1 MLYQTLNTSE
11 GNEEE
16 EEEEEEENE
25 PSVTPGNTTISDEPS
40 ENEEDGQSTTS
51 TLDTIVPVAEF
62 VDDTNDTNFSGVID
76 YKIPIDLSTP
86 LNTSNVRATNASD
99 DQELWGE
106 ESQLLNSTE
115 VSPMLILL
123 SSTTTMSP
131 NSIAPEIELE
141 LANGTR
147 RTVQL

>member
-1 MLYQTLNTSE
+1 MLYQTLSTSE

-16 EEEEEEENE
+16 EEEEKEENE
-25 PSVTPGNTTISDEPS
+25 PSITPGNTTISDEAS
-40 ENEEDGQSTTS
+40 ENEEDDQSTTS

-62 VDDTNDTNFSGVID
+62 VDDTNDTNFSDVID
-76 YKIPIDLSTP
+76 YKIPIDLPTP
-86 LNTSNVRATNASD
+86 LNISNVRATNASD

-106 ESQLLNSTE
+106 ESQLSNSTE

-141 LANGTR
+141 LANSTR